1 MQPIKTYSELSFKLG
16 SRRLKS
22 HCPCPQRN
30 TALWFCS
37 CLLNFWIIGVI
48 WDSLGVHTLWAWMVV
63 ITGTRNAV
71 ISLVLFPAG
80 DMGPSVICKI
90 LTVHFRGAPE
100 ASSTCWQMSPFLLD
114 SASHLPLGPSFIC
127 CLWSVCPWAAQA
139 ESFWQSWGECLPLCV
154 SLCGVQSVSFQ
165 AEFSEKT
172 SWKNPTNTKSPC

>member
-1 MQPIKTYSELSFKLG
+1 MQSIKTYSELSFKLG

-48 WDSLGVHTLWAWMVV
+48 WDSLGIHTLWARIVV

-114 SASHLPLGPSFIC
+114 SASHPPRDHRS
-127 CLWSVCPWAAQA
+127 SAVCGLCAR
-139 ESFWQSWGECLPLCV
+139 ELRRLSHFWQSWGECLPLCV
-154 SLCGVQSVSFQ
+154 SLCGVQSGSFQ
-165 AEFSEKT
+165 ADFSQKT